1 MGACSVPDSVFSA
14 GDSVVS
20 KVDKV
25 LMFLLLTAWEET
37 DKHTQSVNWNCE
49 VPRRERTKCGR
60 GVLSRI

>member
-1 MGACSVPDSVFSA
+1 M
-14 GDSVVS
+14 VS